1 MDFRGAKGGQVGFT
15 LVELMIVVAIIAIIA
30 TLAVSQM
37 SRATLEARVVAAESD
52 LKALCNAITDPANG
66 YLRDMHGIPGFSP
79 AHIRMANLLVST
91 NLYGFADGGGDWRGG
106 FRVDDRR
113 HSFCAPPESF
123 TRWNPESERGWHGP
137 YIRHATGIFPS
148 AEDTRFDGDDTF
160 QARGFFPDLRGL
172 RLPRDFLD
180 RVDGCSVYGFPG
192 EPSVL
197 DPWGNPYVLQIPPP
211 QAFPDR
217 FGANTNLPD
226 EVRFRYARVV
236 SAGPDGRLDAPC
248 FAANA
253 TNWWATSWNER
264 ERRLCR
270 QAGLIDGDDRS
281 ARGDDLV
288 LFLARNDT
296 DEGEERE

>member
-1 MDFRGAKGGQVGFT
+1 M
-15 LVELMIVVAIIAIIA
+15 ELLIVVTIVAAIAVF
-30 TLAVSQM
+30 AVSRMGQM
-37 SRATLEARVVAAESD
+37 AQTAKRVAAEQD
-52 LKALCNAITDPANG
+52 LQVLRTAFTDPENG
-66 YLRDMHGIPGFSP
+66 YLRDMRGIPGFSP
-79 AHIRMANLLVST
+79 AQLRLANLLVST
-91 NLYGFADGGGDWRGG
+91 NLYGALKGQDGQRADVMGHEVGWA
-106 FRVDDRR
+106 
-113 HSFCAPPESF
+113 SPETF
-123 TRWNPESERGWHGP
+123 TRWDPESERGWRGP
-137 YIRHATGIFPS
+137 YVRHVMGEFPS
-148 AEDTRFDGDDTF
+148 ADATRFADDGSF
-160 QARGFFPDLRGL
+160 KARGFYPILHGL
-172 RLPRDFLD
+172 RLPGDFLNGL
-180 RVDGCSVYGFPG
+180 DGCSIYGFPG
-192 EPSVL
+192 EPAIL

-236 SAGPDGRLDAPC
+236 SAGPDGRLDTPC

-253 TNWWATSWNER
+253 TNWWATSWSER

-288 LFLARNDT
+288 LFLVRNDI

>member
-1 MDFRGAKGGQVGFT
+1 VGFSVAKSCRVGFT

-37 SRATLEARVVAAESD
+37 TRTALAAKVVAAESD
-52 LKALCNAITDPANG
+52 LKTLCGAITDPANG
-66 YLRDMHGIPGFSP
+66 YLRDMRGIPGFSP

-91 NLYGFADGGGDWRGG
+91 NLYGSAEGGEWRGG
-106 FRVDDRR
+106 FRVDDGS
-113 HSFCAPPESF
+113 HPFCAHPEAF

-137 YIRHATGIFPS
+137 YVRHATGSFPC
-148 AEDTRFDGDDTF
+148 AEDVRFKGDATF
-160 QARGFFPDLRGL
+160 QARGFFPDVSGL

-197 DPWGNPYVLQIPPP
+197 DPWGNPYVLQVPPP

-236 SAGPDGRLDAPC
+236 SAGPDGRLDTPC
-248 FAANA
+248 FAVNA
-253 TNWWATSWNER
+253 TNWWSTSWNER

-281 ARGDDLV
+281 ARGDDIV
-288 LFLARNDT
+288 RFLARNDI

>member
-1 MDFRGAKGGQVGFT
+1 VSCNGIKGGRVGFT

-30 TLAVSQM
+30 TLAVSHM
-37 SRATLEARVVAAESD
+37 TRTVLSAKVAAAESD
-52 LKALCNAITDPANG
+52 LKTLSEAITDPVGG
-66 YLRDMHGIPGFSP
+66 YLRDMRGIPGFSP
-79 AHIRMANLLVST
+79 AYIRMANLLIST
-91 NLYGFADGGGDWRGG
+91 NLYGTAEGGGEWAGG

-113 HSFCAPPESF
+113 HAFCAPPEAF
-123 TRWNPESERGWHGP
+123 MRWNPESERGWRGP
-137 YIRHATGIFPS
+137 YVRHATGSFPS
-148 AEDTRFDGDDTF
+148 AADVRFKDDSTF
-160 QARGFFPDLRGL
+160 KARGFFPAVHSL
-172 RLPRDFLD
+172 RLPMDFLD
-180 RVDGCSVYGFPG
+180 PANGCSVYGFPG
-192 EPSVL
+192 EPAVL

-217 FGANTNLPD
+217 FGSNTNMPD

-248 FAANA
+248 FASNA
-253 TNWWATSWNER
+253 TNWWSTSWNER

-288 LFLARNDT
+288 LFLARNDV

>member
-1 MDFRGAKGGQVGFT
+1 MNLEGKTALSGFT
-15 LVELMIVVAIIAIIA
+15 LVELMFVVAIIAIIA

-37 SRATLEARVVAAESD
+37 SRTTQSAKVTAAESD
-52 LKALCNAITDPANG
+52 LKTLCSAITDPESG
-66 YLRDMHGIPGFSP
+66 YLRDMRGIPGFSP
-79 AHIRMANLLVST
+79 AHIRMANLLIST
-91 NLYGFADGGGDWRGG
+91 NLYGSAEGGGDWWGG
-106 FRVDDRR
+106 FRVDDR
-113 HSFCAPPESF
+113 HHPFCAPPETF

-137 YIRHATGIFPS
+137 YVRHATGFFPS
-148 AEDTRFDGDDTF
+148 QDGTRFKDDDTF
-160 QARGFFPDLRGL
+160 QARGFFPDVHAL
-172 RLPRDFLD
+172 RLPKDFLD
-180 RVDGCSVYGFPG
+180 RVDGCSIYGFPG
-192 EPSVL
+192 EPAVL

-236 SAGPDGRLDAPC
+236 SAGPNGRLDTPC
-248 FAANA
+248 FASNA
-253 TNWWATSWNER
+253 TNWWSTSWNER

-288 LFLARNDT
+288 LFLTRNDV

>member
-1 MDFRGAKGGQVGFT
+1 
-15 LVELMIVVAIIAIIA
+15 MIVVAIIAIIA

-37 SRATLEARVVAAESD
+37 TRTALAAKVVAAESD
-52 LKALCNAITDPANG
+52 LKTLCGAITDPANG
-66 YLRDMHGIPGFSP
+66 YLRDMCGIPGFSP

-91 NLYGFADGGGDWRGG
+91 NLYGSAEGGEWRGG
-106 FRVDDRR
+106 FRVDDGS
-113 HSFCAPPESF
+113 HPFCAHPEAF

-137 YIRHATGIFPS
+137 YIRHATGSFPC
-148 AEDTRFDGDDTF
+148 AEDVRFKGDATF
-160 QARGFFPDLRGL
+160 QARGFFPDVSGL

-197 DPWGNPYVLQIPPP
+197 DPWGNPYVLQVPPP

-236 SAGPDGRLDAPC
+236 SAGPDGRLDTPC
-248 FAANA
+248 FAVNA
-253 TNWWATSWNER
+253 TNWWSTSWNER

-281 ARGDDLV
+281 ARGDDIV
-288 LFLARNDT
+288 RFLARNDI

>member
-1 MDFRGAKGGQVGFT
+1 
-15 LVELMIVVAIIAIIA
+15 MIVVAIIAIIA

-37 SRATLEARVVAAESD
+37 TRTALTAKVVAAESD
-52 LKALCNAITDPANG
+52 LKTLCGAITDPANG
-66 YLRDMHGIPGFSP
+66 YLRDMCGIPGFSP

-91 NLYGFADGGGDWRGG
+91 NLYGSAEGGEWRGG
-106 FRVDDRR
+106 FRVDDGS
-113 HSFCAPPESF
+113 HPFCAHPEAF

-137 YIRHATGIFPS
+137 YVRHATGSFPC
-148 AEDTRFDGDDTF
+148 AEDVRFKGDATF
-160 QARGFFPDLRGL
+160 QARGFFPDVSGL

-197 DPWGNPYVLQIPPP
+197 DPWGNPYVLQVPPP

-236 SAGPDGRLDAPC
+236 SAGPDGRLDTPC
-248 FAANA
+248 FAVNA
-253 TNWWATSWNER
+253 TNWWSTSWNER

-281 ARGDDLV
+281 ARGDDIV
-288 LFLARNDT
+288 RFLARNDI

>member
-1 MDFRGAKGGQVGFT
+1 
-15 LVELMIVVAIIAIIA
+15 MIVVAIIAIIA

-37 SRATLEARVVAAESD
+37 TRTALTAKVVAAESD
-52 LKALCNAITDPANG
+52 LKTLCGAITDPANG
-66 YLRDMHGIPGFSP
+66 YLRDMCGIPGFSP

-91 NLYGFADGGGDWRGG
+91 NLYGSAEGGEWRGE
-106 FRVDDRR
+106 FRVDDGS
-113 HSFCAPPESF
+113 HPFCAHPEAF

-137 YIRHATGIFPS
+137 YVRHATGSFPC
-148 AEDTRFDGDDTF
+148 AEDVRFKGDATF
-160 QARGFFPDLRGL
+160 QARGFFPDVSGL

-197 DPWGNPYVLQIPPP
+197 DPWGNPYVLQVPPP

-236 SAGPDGRLDAPC
+236 SAGPDGRLDTPC
-248 FAANA
+248 FAVNA
-253 TNWWATSWNER
+253 TNWWSTSWNER

-281 ARGDDLV
+281 ARGDDIV
-288 LFLARNDT
+288 RFLARNDI